1 MSLPTIWHGSEAE
14 AVDLM
19 RAVRH
24 NCSCERTVRAAWSLD
39 AIAERDRRDFE
50 RSLEAQAERL
60 NRQPDPRRD
69 YGR

>member
-1 MSLPTIWHGSEAE
+1 MFHRSDSTPAFTREPITNA
-14 AVDLM
+14 
-19 RAVRH
+19 
-24 NCSCERTVRAAWSLD
+24 TFVRAAWSLD

-50 RSLEAQAERL
+50 RSLEAQAEQL